1 MLSTETPML
10 GSWRQIGRRGSVTG
24 RTGSTFF
31 SAVLTHTFRTWMES
45 NSLRSY
51 KLSLN
56 GQGKVHSVKAGE
68 SKLEASRQLSRNK
81 PCSSGCGKIL
91 TVPGKQNSVDLFRS
105 SQGKTCTSDRMGPQN
120 PTRNVGSTVQ
130 ASSHTKHTLGNPTMY
145 AANFSQ
151 SSAISGTATTAANFS
166 QSSATSGMD
175 VRMASQASSHA
186 THTLGNQNPTTAAA
200 NHSQGSATSG
210 PAAAAA
216 NQSQG
221 SATSGTLI
229 GAQMT

>member
-1 MLSTETPML
+1 
-10 GSWRQIGRRGSVTG
+10 
-24 RTGSTFF
+24 
-31 SAVLTHTFRTWMES
+31 MES
-45 NSLRSY
+45 NSLQSY

-56 GQGKVHSVKAGE
+56 RQGKVHSVKAGE
-68 SKLEASRQLSRNK
+68 SIPEASRQLSRNK

-91 TVPGKQNSVDLFRS
+91 TVPGKQNSVDLFHS

-120 PTRNVGSTVQ
+120 PTRNVGSALQ
-130 ASSHTKHTLGNPTMY
+130 ASSHAKHTLGKQNPTMY